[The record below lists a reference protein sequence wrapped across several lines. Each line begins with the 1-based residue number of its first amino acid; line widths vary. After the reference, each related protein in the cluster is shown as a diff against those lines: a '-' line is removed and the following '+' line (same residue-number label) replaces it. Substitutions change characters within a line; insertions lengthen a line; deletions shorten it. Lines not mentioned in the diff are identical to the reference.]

1 MDCSH
6 TPATIQAKF
15 FFFVVYKEHGPDE
28 WSTHRSIGW
37 PNVGQPMLIFRIGA
51 SLCHYPKSRM
61 PRIIRP
67 STSPPM
73 GTFDPYRS
81 PSSLTQFFNSKAPST
96 LKSVPEMLF
105 SLNGLFQRTKPNK
118 NGFHPSLMP
127 CIFHPC
133 VHSYFKK
140 PIFHCAVEKTSD
152 HTQCNCPHEPLTQSV
167 SKK

>member
-1 MDCSH
+1 MNM
-6 TPATIQAKF
+6 
-15 FFFVVYKEHGPDE
+15 VLM
-28 WSTHRSIGW
+28 
-37 PNVGQPMLIFRIGA
+37 NGQPTGA
-51 SLCHYPKSRM
+51 FSREHRLAKRWSADVDLPDRSLSLSLPQIVRM

-73 GTFDPYRS
+73 ETFDPYRS

-118 NGFHPSLMP
+118 KRFSSPPLMP

-140 PIFHCAVEKTSD
+140 PIFHCAVENTSD
-152 HTQCNCPHEPLTQSV
+152 HTQCN
-167 SKK
+167 

>member
-1 MDCSH
+1 MVNPQEHSPGH
-6 TPATIQAKF
+6 WLAKRWSAD
-15 FFFVVYKEHGPDE
+15 VNLPD
-28 WSTHRSIGW
+28 RS
-37 PNVGQPMLIFRIGA
+37 L
-51 SLCHYPKSRM
+51 SLSLPQIVRM

-118 NGFHPSLMP
+118 KRFSSPPLMP